1 MNPTKAKLMSAVTD
15 LLKEDGIAGVSARA
29 VADRAGVN
37 QALVFYHFGTVMDL
51 VDQACRAATDEA
63 AASYRDELAEVTSLS
78 ELLAL
83 GRVLHER
90 ERAAGNI
97 TVMAQL
103 LAGAQRD
110 KTLAETG
117 RYAMGRWNQ
126 EIEAAVA
133 RALAGSPVESV
144 VDATGLSRA
153 ISSAFIGLLMYDGVD
168 RPGADSAF
176 ASLEQL
182 GSLVEVIEDLGPA
195 ARLVLRSRL
204 KGRG

>member
-1 MNPTKAKLMSAVTD
+1 MNPTKAKLMLAVTD
-15 LLKEDGIAGVSARA
+15 LLKEDGIAGLSARVIA
-29 VADRAGVN
+29 ARADVN

-51 VDQACRAATDEA
+51 VDQACRAVTDEA

-78 ELLAL
+78 ELLEL
-83 GRVLHER
+83 GRELHER

-110 KTLAETG
+110 KTLAETA
-117 RYAMGRWNQ
+117 RYALGRWNE
-126 EIEAAVA
+126 EIETAVA
-133 RALAGSPVESV
+133 RALEGSPVDGV
-144 VDATGLSRA
+144 VDAPGLSRA

-168 RPGADSAF
+168 RPGAESAF

-182 GSLVEVIEDLGPA
+182 GTLVEVIEDLGPA

>member
-97 TVMAQL
+97 TVMSQL

-117 RYAMGRWNQ
+117 RYAMGRWNE

-133 RALAGSPVESV
+133 RALEGSPVESV
-144 VDATGLSRA
+144 VDAPGLSRA
-153 ISSAFIGLLMYDGVD
+153 ISSAFVGLLMYDGVD

-176 ASLEQL
+176 AALEQL

>member
-78 ELLAL
+78 ELLEL
-83 GRVLHER
+83 GQVLHER

-117 RYAMGRWNQ
+117 RYAMGRWNE

-133 RALAGSPVESV
+133 RALEGSPVEGV
-144 VDATGLSRA
+144 VDAPGLSRA

-168 RPGADSAF
+168 RPGAESAF

-182 GSLVEVIEDLGPA
+182 GTLVEVIEDLGPA

>member
-1 MNPTKAKLMSAVTD
+1 MNPTKAKLMLAVTD
-15 LLKEDGIAGVSARA
+15 LLKEDGIAGLSARA
-29 VADRAGVN
+29 IATRADVN
-37 QALVFYHFGTVMDL
+37 QALVFYHFGTVTDL

-63 AASYRDELAEVTSLS
+63 AASYRDEFAEVTSLS
-78 ELLAL
+78 ELLEL
-83 GRVLHER
+83 GWGLHER

-110 KTLAETG
+110 ETLAETA
-117 RYAMGRWNQ
+117 RYALARWNG
-126 EIEAAVA
+126 EIEDAVA
-133 RALAGSPVESV
+133 RALRGSPVEAV
-144 VDATGLSRA
+144 VDAPGLSRA
-153 ISSAFIGLLMYDGVD
+153 ISAAFIGLLMYDGVD

-176 ASLEQL
+176 ASVEQL
-182 GSLVEVIEDLGPA
+182 GALVEVIEDLGPA

>member
-15 LLKEDGIAGVSARA
+15 LLKEDGIAGLSARA

-97 TVMAQL
+97 TVMSQL

-110 KTLAETG
+110 KTLAKTG
-117 RYAMGRWNQ
+117 RYAMGRWNE

-133 RALAGSPVESV
+133 RALEGSPVESV
-144 VDATGLSRA
+144 VDAPGLSRA
-153 ISSAFIGLLMYDGVD
+153 ISSAFVGLLMYDGVD

-176 ASLEQL
+176 AALEQL

>member
-117 RYAMGRWNQ
+117 RYAMGRWNE

-133 RALAGSPVESV
+133 RALEGSPVESV
-144 VDATGLSRA
+144 VDAPGLSRA
-153 ISSAFIGLLMYDGVD
+153 ISSAFVGLLMYDGVD

-182 GSLVEVIEDLGPA
+182 GALVEVIEDLGPA

>member
-15 LLKEDGIAGVSARA
+15 LLKEDGIAGLSARA

-51 VDQACRAATDEA
+51 VDQACRAATDET

-97 TVMAQL
+97 TVMSQL

-110 KTLAETG
+110 RTLAETG
-117 RYAMGRWNQ
+117 RYAMGRWNE

-133 RALAGSPVESV
+133 RALQGSPVESV
-144 VDATGLSRA
+144 VDAPGLSRA

-168 RPGADSAF
+168 RSGADSAF

-182 GSLVEVIEDLGPA
+182 GALVEVIENLGPA

-204 KGRG
+204 KARG

>member
-133 RALAGSPVESV
+133 RALEGSPVEGV
-144 VDATGLSRA
+144 VDAPGLSRA
-153 ISSAFIGLLMYDGVD
+153 ISSAFVGLLMYDGVD
-168 RPGADSAF
+168 RPGADAAF

-182 GSLVEVIEDLGPA
+182 GALVEVIEDLGPA

>member
-51 VDQACRAATDEA
+51 IDQACRAATDEA

-97 TVMAQL
+97 TVMSQL

-117 RYAMGRWNQ
+117 RYAMGRWNE
-126 EIEAAVA
+126 EIEAAVT
-133 RALAGSPVESV
+133 RALEGSPVESV
-144 VDATGLSRA
+144 VDAPGLSRA
-153 ISSAFIGLLMYDGVD
+153 ISSAFVGLLMYDGVD

>member
-97 TVMAQL
+97 TVMSQL

-117 RYAMGRWNQ
+117 RYAMGRWNE

-133 RALAGSPVESV
+133 RALEGSPVESV
-144 VDATGLSRA
+144 VDAPGLSRA
-153 ISSAFIGLLMYDGVD
+153 ISSAFVGLLMYDEVD

-176 ASLEQL
+176 AALEQL

>member
-1 MNPTKAKLMSAVTD
+1 MNPTKAKLMLAVTD
-15 LLKEDGIAGVSARA
+15 LLKEDGIAGLSARA
-29 VADRAGVN
+29 IATRADVN
-37 QALVFYHFGTVMDL
+37 QALVFYHFGTVTDL
-51 VDQACRAATDEA
+51 VDQACRAATDDA
-63 AASYRDELAEVTSLS
+63 AASYRDEFAEVTSLR
-78 ELLAL
+78 ELLEL

-110 KTLAETG
+110 ETLAETA
-117 RYAMGRWNQ
+117 RYALGRWNG

-133 RALAGSPVESV
+133 RALKGSPVEDV
-144 VDATGLSRA
+144 VDAPGLSRA
-153 ISSAFIGLLMYDGVD
+153 ISAAFVGLLMYDGVD

-176 ASLEQL
+176 TSLEQL
-182 GSLVEVIEDLGPA
+182 GALVEVIEDLGPA

-204 KGRG
+204 KGRS

>member
-1 MNPTKAKLMSAVTD
+1 MNPTKAKLMLAVTD
-15 LLKEDGIAGVSARA
+15 LLKEDGIAGLSARTIA
-29 VADRAGVN
+29 ARADVN
-37 QALVFYHFGTVMDL
+37 QALVFYHFGTVTDL

-63 AASYRDELAEVTSLS
+63 AASYRDELAEVTTLS
-78 ELLAL
+78 ELLEL
-83 GRVLHER
+83 GRGLHER

-110 KTLAETG
+110 KTLAETS
-117 RYAMGRWNQ
+117 RYALGRWNE

-133 RALAGSPVESV
+133 RALRGSPVEGV
-144 VDATGLSRA
+144 VDAPGLSRA

-168 RPGADSAF
+168 RPGAESAF
-176 ASLEQL
+176 ESLEQL
-182 GSLVEVIEDLGPA
+182 GALVEVIEDLGPA

>member
-1 MNPTKAKLMSAVTD
+1 MNPTKAKLMAAVTD
-15 LLKEDGIAGVSARA
+15 LLKQEGIAGLSARA

-51 VDQACRAATDEA
+51 VDQACRVTTDEA

-78 ELLAL
+78 ALLAL

-110 KTLAETG
+110 KTLAETA
-117 RYAMGRWNQ
+117 RYALGRWNE

-133 RALAGSPVESV
+133 RALEGSPVEGV
-144 VDATGLSRA
+144 VAAPGLSRA

-182 GSLVEVIEDLGPA
+182 GALVEVIEDLGPA

-204 KGRG
+204 RGR